1 MDPNISLG
9 SLGSLW
15 GVIWIHSSLPLPP
28 GYRRQLKALPPP
40 VPSAWRPFGGRPTHH
55 VAISQVI
62 FGKKKWEVH
71 QDLTNGYWRY
81 SKGKNT
87 TSINEYIMG
96 IYKQH

>member
-55 VAISQVI
+55 RGDFSGDFLQKI
-62 FGKKKWEVH
+62 WEVH
-71 QDLTNGYWRY
+71 RILE
-81 SKGKNT
+81 
-87 TSINEYIMG
+87 IF
-96 IYKQH
+96 